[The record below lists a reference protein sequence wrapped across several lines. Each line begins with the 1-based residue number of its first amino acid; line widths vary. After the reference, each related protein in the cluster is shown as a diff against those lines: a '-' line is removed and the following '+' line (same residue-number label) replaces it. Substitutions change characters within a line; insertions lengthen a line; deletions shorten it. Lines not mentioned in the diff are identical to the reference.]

1 MKILKSSGSYLKN
14 KARKKLLLVIV
25 CLVAFGILFVPALPN
40 TPLYVDVGDWEVSRI
55 LFSLF
60 PLVFGIRWW
69 GEYKKFKLGL
79 EGELHITKVLKSA
92 LPNDYYLINDVKI
105 KDKTG
110 RVSNIDHVVLSPNGI
125 FVIETKNNNG
135 TIICHGDDWSR
146 RSGGKIGNPS
156 KQAKRNA
163 RIIFDIIVSLEK
175 FKSCGLWVV
184 PIVAFSNYDVEL
196 NLNDCPVRVFMPH
209 ELPIFLLDYD
219 GEYDFSPQDLES
231 MGKEILRQTS

>member
-14 KARKKLLLVIV
+14 KARKKLLLVVI
-25 CLVAFGILFVPALPN
+25 CLIAFVILFVPALPN
-40 TPLYVDVGDWEVSRI
+40 TPFYIDVGDWEVTRT
-55 LFSLF
+55 LASLF
-60 PLVFGIRWW
+60 PLILGMRWW

-79 EGELHITKVLKSA
+79 DGELHVTKVLKSA
-92 LPNDYYLINDVKI
+92 LPDQYYLINDV
-105 KDKTG
+105 TTSG
-110 RVSNIDHVVLSPNGI
+110 GFGNIDHVILAPNGI

-135 TIICHGDDWSR
+135 TITCHGDDWSR
-146 RSGGKIGNPS
+146 QSGGKIGNPS

-184 PIVAFSNYDVEL
+184 PIVVFSNYDVKL
-196 NLNDCPVRVFMPH
+196 NLNDCTVAVLKPYN
-209 ELPIFLLDYD
+209 LPSFLLDYD
-219 GEYDFSPQDLES
+219 GKYDFSQQELDS